1 MSDIIAAAARR
12 TRKIALL
19 LVLLGALVVM
29 PLRQAYAFPPAGSE
43 NVQVTT
49 NISLTSRLGQETIS
63 FSGSATISRS
73 DPYIDGG
80 VEVVDLELIFLAL
93 GGTSITGPV
102 TITQSDTFPSLG
114 EIRSNQTGQ
123 SWPASAY
130 LDIFFDVAAPA
141 SPNATITK
149 HNEAAIHVVP
159 MFQGSPISISSW
171 PPSAVP
177 WEADLTPCVSLL
189 PTDPKD
195 VCVTNLSLILSGT
208 NSGEVGGLAELASIG
223 GADAALSGADAGHAW
238 PAPSFVLAASLVA
251 TAAAFGSAWFVRR
264 RLAA

>member
-29 PLRQAYAFPPAGSE
+29 PSQQAHAFPPAGSE
-43 NVQVTT
+43 NVQVMSSV
-49 NISLTSRLGQETIS
+49 NLTSRLGQETII

-73 DPYIDGG
+73 DPYMDGG
-80 VEVVDLELIFLAL
+80 VEVVDLELISLAL
-93 GGTSITGPV
+93 GGNSITGPV
-102 TITQSDTFPSLG
+102 TITQSSTIPSLG
-114 EIRSNQTGQ
+114 EIRSNQAGQ

-130 LDIFFDVAAPA
+130 LDIFIDVGAPA

-159 MFQGSPISISSW
+159 MFQGSSISISSW

-195 VCVTNLSLILSGT
+195 VCVTSLSLVLIGT

-223 GADAALSGADAGHAW
+223 GVDASLSAADRWS
-238 PAPSFVLAASLVA
+238 APQYVLAASLAAGVA
-251 TAAAFGSAWFVRR
+251 VLGAAWLLRR
-264 RLAA
+264 KLAT